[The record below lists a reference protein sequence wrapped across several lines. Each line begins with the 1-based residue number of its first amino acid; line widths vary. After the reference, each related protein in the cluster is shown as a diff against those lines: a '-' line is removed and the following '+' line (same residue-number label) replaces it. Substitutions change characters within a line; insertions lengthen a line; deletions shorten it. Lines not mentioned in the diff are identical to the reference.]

1 MFDVQNANIPFG
13 IEIIYC
19 YLGIICTH
27 VVYFAGQSGSY
38 MHFAHVSYVY
48 IYILTFIYID
58 RRMVKKHRTSACGA
72 V

>member
-48 IYILTFIYID
+48 IYIY
-58 RRMVKKHRTSACGA
+58 
-72 V
+72 